1 MHSLSLAE
9 LAIEAHGG
17 LDRWRRFKTVS
28 ARLVNGGALWPLKRQ
43 QGVLDD
49 IRVRVDLRKQWAS
62 HWPFTAPNLRTSFQ
76 PHRVAIETTEG
87 QPLEE
92 LLQPRDSFKGHEV
105 DTPWTRLELAY
116 FAG

>member
-1 MHSLSLAE
+1 MHSQSLAQ
-9 LAIEAHGG
+9 LAIQAHGG

-28 ARLVNGGALWPLKRQ
+28 AHLLNGGALWPLKHQ

-49 IRVRVDLRKQWAS
+49 VRVRADLRKQWAS

-92 LLQPRDSFKGHEV
+92 LLQPRESFNPNHV
-105 DTPWTRLELAY
+105 PCS
-116 FAG
+116 